1 MVCVPC
7 DGLVTR
13 PVFLT
18 VQPLS
23 RGLLG
28 QRPDSD
34 LIRIKWWLAENKWVM
49 LCITMVLHKV
59 LQTEE
64 ATIDFQPDFTVFS
77 LLLLS
82 SQQTHFQMLLAAVPK
97 SQTAAS
103 VICLMPSSRWSGS
116 ALLCVKYLVKSWL
129 IPSGTS
135 EYMGLNAV
143 ILEVFASPVDSS
155 EFKNGL

>member
-28 QRPDSD
+28 QRPDSN
-34 LIRIKWWLAENKWVM
+34 LIRIKWWLAENEWVM

-64 ATIDFQPDFTVFS
+64 AAIDFNLILQFSVFFYFR
-77 LLLLS
+77 LS
-82 SQQTHFQMLLAAVPK
+82 
-97 SQTAAS
+97 
-103 VICLMPSSRWSGS
+103 
-116 ALLCVKYLVKSWL
+116 
-129 IPSGTS
+129 
-135 EYMGLNAV
+135 
-143 ILEVFASPVDSS
+143 
-155 EFKNGL
+155 

>member
-1 MVCVPC
+1 MPC

-23 RGLLG
+23 QGLLG
-28 QRPDSD
+28 QRPDSN
-34 LIRIKWWLAENKWVM
+34 LIRIKWWLAENEWVM
-49 LCITMVLHKV
+49 LCITMLLHKV

-64 ATIDFQPDFTVFS
+64 ATIDFQPVFTVLS

-82 SQQTHFQMLLAAVPK
+82 SQQTHFQMPLAAVLK
-97 SQTAAS
+97 SRTPAS
-103 VICLMPSSRWSGS
+103 VICLMPSSGWSGS

-135 EYMGLNAV
+135 DYTGLNAV
-143 ILEVFASPVDSS
+143 ILEVFASSLDSS

>member
-1 MVCVPC
+1 MVCVSC

-23 RGLLG
+23 QSLG
-28 QRPDSD
+28 QRPDSN
-34 LIRIKWWLAENKWVM
+34 LIRIKWWLAENEWVM

-82 SQQTHFQMLLAAVPK
+82 SQQTHFQMPLAAVLK
-97 SQTAAS
+97 S
-103 VICLMPSSRWSGS
+103 
-116 ALLCVKYLVKSWL
+116 
-129 IPSGTS
+129 
-135 EYMGLNAV
+135 
-143 ILEVFASPVDSS
+143 
-155 EFKNGL
+155 